1 LRKRTKIATVAF
13 LVTVALLVSPYV
25 YSILTAQKSFS
36 NTMNVKG
43 VGVDVLAFIDDTTP
57 PTTSVTGHDWDTVTG
72 GDTVYFAD
80 ICVKNTGT
88 QNMTLSFSTTLP
100 ANVGTVT
107 WWVERNNGG
116 TNWVWMDWGQGITNN
131 TPYMIGSAAHPI
143 QPNQVVGMRAT
154 GAMDNSLGHIRIA
167 ITVAANAPF
176 GPVAPFDITV
186 TGTEVA

>member
-1 LRKRTKIATVAF
+1 MQRKTKIGTIAV
-13 LVTVALLVSPYV
+13 LVVVALLVSPYV
-25 YSILTAQKSFS
+25 YSLLTAQKSVS

-43 VGVDVLAFIDDTTP
+43 VGVDVLAWVSDTTP
-57 PTTSVTGHDWDTVTG
+57 PTTSVTGHDWNTVTG

-116 TNWVWMDWGQGITNN
+116 TNWVWMDWGQGIINN
-131 TPYMIGSAAHPI
+131 TPYMIGSAALPI
-143 QPNQVVGMRAT
+143 RPNQVVGMRAT
-154 GAMDNSLGHIRIA
+154 GATDNDLGHIRIA
-167 ITVAANAPF
+167 ITVSASAPF
-176 GPVAPFDITV
+176 GPVAPFNIIV